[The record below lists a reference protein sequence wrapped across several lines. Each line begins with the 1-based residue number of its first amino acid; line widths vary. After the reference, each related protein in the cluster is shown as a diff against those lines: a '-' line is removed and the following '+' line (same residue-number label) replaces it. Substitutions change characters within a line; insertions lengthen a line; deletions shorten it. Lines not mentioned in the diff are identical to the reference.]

1 MSLCLY
7 SFAPNLQLLSSVNE
21 VSPIG
26 AVQSFIIHPDGSL
39 STPQD
44 TVSSTGDRPA
54 FVAALSTGQV
64 GVMNFDGGSGLF
76 IPTTDSP
83 LHFERNASA
92 ITFPTKPN
100 TISHP
105 HMLLQHG
112 DEVFVPDLVGP
123 TRLAPYY
130 LDIDSTIQ
138 GQDTIWRLVQ
148 HGSNPGS
155 FVIQGS
161 IPQPAGS
168 GPRHIAIF
176 GKFPPL
182 LPGSEQ

>member
-83 LHFERNASA
+83 LHLERNAPA

-105 HMLLQHG
+105 RMLLQHG

-123 TRLAPYY
+123 ARLASYSPTFI
-130 LDIDSTIQ
+130 LTQRCRVKMPSGDSYNMDQI
-138 GQDTIWRLVQ
+138 
-148 HGSNPGS
+148 PGRS
-155 FVIQGS
+155 SYKVLSYNQLEVDL
-161 IPQPAGS
+161 AT
-168 GPRHIAIF
+168 
-176 GKFPPL
+176 
-182 LPGSEQ
+182 

>member
-1 MSLCLY
+1 VSLCLY

-76 IPTTDSP
+76 VPTTDSP
-83 LHFERNASA
+83 LHFERNAPA

-112 DEVFVPDLVGP
+112 DEVLVPDLVGP
-123 TRLAPYY
+123 THLTSYSPTLILTQRY
-130 LDIDSTIQ
+130 
-138 GQDTIWRLVQ
+138 RVK
-148 HGSNPGS
+148 
-155 FVIQGS
+155 
-161 IPQPAGS
+161 IPSGDLYNMDQIPARS
-168 GPRHIAIF
+168 SYKVLSHNQLEVDRAT
-176 GKFPPL
+176 
-182 LPGSEQ
+182 

>member
-1 MSLCLY
+1 VSLCLY

-39 STPQD
+39 SMPQD

-83 LHFERNASA
+83 LHFERNAPA
-92 ITFPTKPN
+92 IAFPTKPN

-123 TRLAPYY
+123 TRLAPYSPTLILTQRY
-130 LDIDSTIQ
+130 
-138 GQDTIWRLVQ
+138 RVK
-148 HGSNPGS
+148 
-155 FVIQGS
+155 
-161 IPQPAGS
+161 IPSGDLYNMDQIPARS
-168 GPRHIAIF
+168 SYKVLSHNQLEVDLAT
-176 GKFPPL
+176 
-182 LPGSEQ
+182 

>member
-76 IPTTDSP
+76 VPTTDSP
-83 LHFERNASA
+83 LHFERNAPA

-112 DEVFVPDLVGP
+112 DEVLVPDLVGP
-123 TRLAPYY
+123 TRLTSYSPTLILTQRY
-130 LDIDSTIQ
+130 
-138 GQDTIWRLVQ
+138 RVK
-148 HGSNPGS
+148 
-155 FVIQGS
+155 
-161 IPQPAGS
+161 IPSGDLYNMDQIPARS
-168 GPRHIAIF
+168 SYKVLSHNQLEVDRAT
-176 GKFPPL
+176 
-182 LPGSEQ
+182 

>member
-83 LHFERNASA
+83 LHFERNAPA

-112 DEVFVPDLVGP
+112 DEVLVPDLVGP
-123 TRLAPYY
+123 TRLTSYSPTLILTQRY
-130 LDIDSTIQ
+130 
-138 GQDTIWRLVQ
+138 RVK
-148 HGSNPGS
+148 
-155 FVIQGS
+155 
-161 IPQPAGS
+161 IPSGDLYSMDQIPARS
-168 GPRHIAIF
+168 SYKVLSHNQLEVDRAT
-176 GKFPPL
+176 
-182 LPGSEQ
+182 

>member
-1 MSLCLY
+1 VSLSLY
-7 SFAPNLQLLSSVNE
+7 SFAPNLQLPSSVNE

-83 LHFERNASA
+83 LHFERNAPA

-100 TISHP
+100 TVSHP

-112 DEVFVPDLVGP
+112 NEVFVPDLVGP
-123 TRLAPYY
+123 TRLAPS
-130 LDIDSTIQ
+130 LILTQ
-138 GQDTIWRLVQ
+138 GYRVK
-148 HGSNPGS
+148 
-155 FVIQGS
+155 
-161 IPQPAGS
+161 IPS
-168 GPRHIAIF
+168 GDLYNMDQIRDRSSYKVLSHNQLEVDRAT
-176 GKFPPL
+176 
-182 LPGSEQ
+182 

>member
-1 MSLCLY
+1 VSLCLH

-76 IPTTDSP
+76 TPTTDSP
-83 LHFERNASA
+83 LHFERHAPA

-112 DEVFVPDLVGP
+112 NEVFVPDLVGP
-123 TRLAPYY
+123 TRLASYSPTLILTQRYK
-130 LDIDSTIQ
+130 
-138 GQDTIWRLVQ
+138 
-148 HGSNPGS
+148 
-155 FVIQGS
+155 
-161 IPQPAGS
+161 IPSGDLYNMDQIPARS
-168 GPRHIAIF
+168 SYKVLSHNQLEVDRAT
-176 GKFPPL
+176 
-182 LPGSEQ
+182 

>member
-1 MSLCLY
+1 VSLCLY

-64 GVMNFDGGSGLF
+64 GVMNFNGGSGLF

-83 LHFERNASA
+83 LHFERNAPA

-123 TRLAPYY
+123 TRLAPYSPTLILTQRY
-130 LDIDSTIQ
+130 
-138 GQDTIWRLVQ
+138 RVK
-148 HGSNPGS
+148 
-155 FVIQGS
+155 
-161 IPQPAGS
+161 IPSGDLYNMDQIPARS
-168 GPRHIAIF
+168 SYKVLSHNQLEVDLAT
-176 GKFPPL
+176 
-182 LPGSEQ
+182 

>member
-112 DEVFVPDLVGP
+112 DEVLVPDLVGP
-123 TRLAPYY
+123 TRLTSYSPTLILTQRY
-130 LDIDSTIQ
+130 
-138 GQDTIWRLVQ
+138 RVK
-148 HGSNPGS
+148 
-155 FVIQGS
+155 
-161 IPQPAGS
+161 IPSGDLYNMDQIPARS
-168 GPRHIAIF
+168 SYKVLSHNQLEVDRAT
-176 GKFPPL
+176 
-182 LPGSEQ
+182 

>member
-1 MSLCLY
+1 MPL
-7 SFAPNLQLLSSVNE
+7 FIRTELQLLSSVNE

-26 AVQSFIIHPDGSL
+26 AVQSFIIHSDGSL

-83 LHFERNASA
+83 LHFERNAPA

-105 HMLLQHG
+105 HMLLQYG

-123 TRLAPYY
+123 TRLAPYSPT
-130 LDIDSTIQ
+130 LILTQ
-138 GQDTIWRLVQ
+138 GCRVK
-148 HGSNPGS
+148 
-155 FVIQGS
+155 
-161 IPQPAGS
+161 IPS
-168 GPRHIAIF
+168 GDLYNMDQIPDRSSYKVLSHNQLEVDRAT
-176 GKFPPL
+176 
-182 LPGSEQ
+182 